1 MAEEQRSPHLR
12 REKEN
17 WERGGA
23 MESEEIWCF
32 ENQETQTGSKAA
44 EEVNKKGKE
53 I

>member
-17 WERGGA
+17 QEGGV
-23 MESEEIWCF
+23 MESEGIWFF